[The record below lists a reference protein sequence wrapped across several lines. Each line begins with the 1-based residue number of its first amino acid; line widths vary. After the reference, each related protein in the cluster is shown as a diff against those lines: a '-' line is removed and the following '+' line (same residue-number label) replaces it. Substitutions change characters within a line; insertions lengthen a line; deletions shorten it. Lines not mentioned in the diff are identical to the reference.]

1 MPSSDIG
8 LIGLAVM
15 GQNLVLNM
23 SDHGITVSVYNRTLA
38 KMTAFVEGAG
48 DRDNI
53 TGCSSLQELVA
64 SLEKPR
70 RVMLICPSCCFLDAT
85 IDALLEY
92 LDPGDIII
100 DGGNSHYPDSN
111 RRYLALAQRGIRYL
125 GVGVSGGEEGARFG
139 PSIMPGGDSEAWPYV
154 KPIFQSIAARVND
167 QPCCD
172 WVGPA
177 GAGHY
182 VKMVHNGIEYGDMQL
197 IAEAYDLLHRGLGL
211 DADELHTVFSDWNK
225 GVLDSYLIEITANIF
240 ARKDEDGEP
249 LLDKIQDAAGQ
260 KGTGKWTAI
269 DALDNGTPL
278 TLITEAV
285 FARALSSRKEERVA
299 TEEMYDKLH
308 QPITLRR
315 EEAIQAIH
323 DALYASKIMS
333 YTQGFMLMRQAST
346 DFEWPLNHGAV
357 AMMWRGGCIIRSRFL
372 GDIKSAYEN
381 DAALESL
388 LHDQFFRG
396 EVQAA
401 MAGWRE
407 TLKMAIDAGI
417 PVPAMSSALAF
428 FDGYTCGRLPAN
440 LIQAQRDYF
449 GAHTYERVDA
459 PRGEHFHTD
468 WVGLDGS
475 AISGAYDA

>member
-1 MPSSDIG
+1 
-8 LIGLAVM
+8 
-15 GQNLVLNM
+15 
-23 SDHGITVSVYNRTLA
+23 
-38 KMTAFVEGAG
+38 
-48 DRDNI
+48 
-53 TGCSSLQELVA
+53 
-64 SLEKPR
+64 
-70 RVMLICPSCCFLDAT
+70 
-85 IDALLEY
+85 
-92 LDPGDIII
+92 
-100 DGGNSHYPDSN
+100 
-111 RRYLALAQRGIRYL
+111 
-125 GVGVSGGEEGARFG
+125 
-139 PSIMPGGDSEAWPYV
+139 
-154 KPIFQSIAARVND
+154 
-167 QPCCD
+167 
-172 WVGPA
+172 
-177 GAGHY
+177 

-211 DADELHTVFSDWNK
+211 DADELQTVFSDWNK

-240 ARKDEDGEP
+240 AVRDEDGEP
-249 LLDKIQDAAGQ
+249 LLDKIHDAAGQ

-299 TEEMYDKLH
+299 TEEMYDKSC

-315 EEAIQAIH
+315 DEAIQAIH
-323 DALYASKIMS
+323 DALYASKIIS
-333 YTQGFMLMRQAST
+333 YTQGFMLLRQASIN
-346 DFEWPLNHGAV
+346 FEWPLNYGAV

-372 GDIKSAYEN
+372 GDIKSAYDNNAE
-381 DAALESL
+381 LESL

-396 EVQAA
+396 AVQAA

-407 TLKMAIDAGI
+407 TIKMAIDVGI

-459 PRGEHFHTD
+459 PRGQHFHTD
-468 WVGLDGS
+468 WAGLDGS